1 MKIYA
6 TKIEIDIN
14 KEYLLYNDNKVNEE
28 LSCEELENSED
39 KIMNMMNIIINEIN
53 NSSIIEDNIET
64 KMNKENENFI
74 IGNKYFFSI

>member
-1 MKIYA
+1 
-6 TKIEIDIN
+6 
-14 KEYLLYNDNKVNEE
+14 
-28 LSCEELENSED
+28 
-39 KIMNMMNIIINEIN
+39 MNMMNIIINEIN